1 MFTQNF
7 KFKDGVVA
15 RLREMKINYTYEG
28 LIEGNYVD
36 ATEYKLKELEKQRE
50 EMEPNGGIYYCEPQ
64 LIDSYRIFD
73 YDFEKRDYVK
83 QYLGKCLKDCIVT
96 ASFEIIDLKENGG
109 YVVTLVWYQS
119 TKEFTHVPLLTLAL
133 NAVNQ
138 LSFADIKKYCKFY
151 PLDYFE

>member
-64 LIDSYRIFD
+64 LIDDYRIFD
-73 YDFEKRDYVK
+73 FDFEKQDYIK
-83 QYLGKCLKDCIVT
+83 QYLGKCLKDCIVS
-96 ASFEIIDLKENGG
+96 ASFEIIDLKDNGG

-138 LSFADIKKYCKFY
+138 LSFADIKKYCKVY
-151 PLDYFE
+151 PLDYFD